1 MKKIIY
7 LSLLVS
13 SIFSYGQS
21 KSMNLN
27 LETFTEEEKALIQSK
42 SKLNPMRV
50 LLTTNDEDIKVL
62 RSKSKDI
69 DPKDPLTKL
78 LSERMYATVQ
88 DEASKG
94 VGIAAPQVGINRNA
108 IWVQRFDKVGDPFE
122 FYINPKITWLSSI
135 LRYGNEGCLS
145 IPDERGKVYR
155 SLALQ
160 LNYFDLEGNQ
170 YEEIIEGFTAVIFQH
185 EYDHLEGILFT
196 DRLKEQEKLTY
207 KQANEI
213 NEVYYETK

>member
-1 MKKIIY
+1 MNFNYEKFTKEEQ
-7 LSLLVS
+7 SL
-13 SIFSYGQS
+13 INQ
-21 KSMNLN
+21 
-27 LETFTEEEKALIQSK
+27 K
-42 SKLNPMRV
+42 SKIMPMRV
-50 LLTTNDEDIKVL
+50 LLTTSDEDTKVL
-62 RSKSKDI
+62 RTASKDI
-69 DPKDPLTKL
+69 DPKDPMIKL
-78 LSERMYATVQ
+78 LAERMYATVQ

-108 IWVQRFDKVGDPFE
+108 IWVQRFDKAGDPFE

-135 LRYGNEGCLS
+135 LRHGNEGCLS

-185 EYDHLEGILFT
+185 EHDHLIGILFT
-196 DRLKEQEKLTY
+196 DRLKEQENTQFK
-207 KQANEI
+207 KADEI
-213 NEVYYETK
+213 NEVYYKIK